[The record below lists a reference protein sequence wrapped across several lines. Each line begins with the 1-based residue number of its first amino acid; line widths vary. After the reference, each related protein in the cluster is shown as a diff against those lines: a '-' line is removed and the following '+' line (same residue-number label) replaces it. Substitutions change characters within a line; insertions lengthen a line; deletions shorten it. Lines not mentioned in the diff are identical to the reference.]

1 MAGPPIR
8 NGDFVTLTTTNRRA
22 SEINQSRLNALAG
35 LAFRYRASVTG
46 EFEEALYPNDSDLAL
61 KKGAQVMLIKND
73 PGKRWVNGT
82 IGRVEHLSDHAVTV
96 SVDGRNHDVP
106 RSTWKKIRY
115 VFDENTDRIQSEE
128 IGCFEQY
135 PIKLAWA
142 ITIHKSQ
149 GQTFDRVLIELGDGA
164 FAHGQVYVALSRC
177 TSFSGLRLK
186 RPVAASDVIFDDRIL
201 EFRKGWKSSDGQLEL
216 DLVQPGDPG
225 EG

>member
-1 MAGPPIR
+1 MMLTV
-8 NGDFVTLTTTNRRA
+8 FVFCFILFFFFSSRRRHTRC
-22 SEINQSRLNALAG
+22 SRDW
-35 LAFRYRASVTG
+35 S
-46 EFEEALYPNDSDLAL
+46 SD
-61 KKGAQVMLIKND
+61 VCS
-73 PGKRWVNGT
+73 
-82 IGRVEHLSDHAVTV
+82 SD
-96 SVDGRNHDVP
+96 
-106 RSTWKKIRY
+106 
-115 VFDENTDRIQSEE
+115 
-128 IGCFEQY
+128 
-135 PIKLAWA
+135 LAWA